1 MKVEQSLGVA
11 TISLC
16 LFLASANALL
26 AQTPLEPMGGPLGP
40 PVTNAPFSADAT
52 TTVRQVLA
60 DGTRIER
67 IGRAR
72 YFRDRIGRVRV
83 EQEIL
88 GLEALNAAADGQ
100 TRITILP
107 DPTTGAVYT
116 LDPVAR
122 TVALGVRSTAS
133 SAVGGGQNFAVP
145 LGGPHFLTF
154 GRADQ
159 SFERYGID
167 SNAVDEE
174 SLGSQRIAGV
184 ETTGRRITTTIPGG
198 SRIGNDRPFQIVD
211 ERWESTE
218 LKLLIFGRHSDPR
231 TGVVE
236 YRVANVRRIEP
247 PPQQFQIP
255 ADYTVLRTTHDNPW
269 ISLTPAEHPRAADPL
284 KKK

>member
-1 MKVEQSLGVA
+1 MKVKQSLSLAGV
-11 TISLC
+11 SLC
-16 LFLASANALL
+16 LFLASPNALL
-26 AQTPLEPMGGPLGP
+26 AQAPPEPMGGPLGP

-67 IGRAR
+67 VARAR
-72 YFRDRIGRVRV
+72 FYRDRVGRVRV
-83 EQEIL
+83 EQVIL
-88 GLEALNAAADGQ
+88 GLEALSPAVDGQ

-107 DPTTGAVYT
+107 DPTKGAVYT

-122 TVALGVRSTAS
+122 TVSLGGRSTAS
-133 SAVGGGQNFAVP
+133 SGVGGGQNFAVP
-145 LGGPHFLTF
+145 LGGPRFLTF
-154 GRADQ
+154 DRGDW

-167 SNAVDEE
+167 RNAIYEE

-198 SRIGNDRPFQIVD
+198 SRIGNDRPFEIVD

-236 YRVANVRRIEP
+236 YRLANVRRVEP
-247 PPQQFQIP
+247 PAQLFQLP

-269 ISLTPAEHPRAADPL
+269 ISLSPAEHPRAADPS